1 MFKCKEC
8 GKELNWDGVCY
19 DCKIKI
25 ERTRILN
32 LDNKDLKVEISKVIN
47 EIKNKGKINEEYEL
61 LMNLICCRDID
72 TSEIA
77 RVAFENNCFFP
88 SVIYKNA
95 SNEII
100 EKMINLLE
108 GENISYLT
116 ANDLLS
122 CLAVHGG
129 EKIQSFFIE
138 LEKKTKKWREKLH
151 VNPSIYSN
159 VGGWTFDK
167 EGQIID
173 TIFHKCYLMEKVDLK
188 ERKNSPV
195 KLLEST
201 KEVCPHCKNKIVTL
215 IEIDGRKKELDFLEI
230 NGIIRVK
237 CCLNCFVAVEETI
250 CKYSLNGDSVI
261 INIDDYK
268 KADIW
273 LEEDSIDKIDKS
285 VYVLNMDSKPLRYAA
300 LEKGGT
306 SIGGFANWEQD
317 EDIKACNSCGKP
329 MKYLAQIQMDTVF
342 DFMDGYAYI
351 EICKECKL
359 VTIFYQCT

>member
-8 GKELNWDGVCY
+8 GKKLDWDEVCY

-32 LDNKDLKVEISKVIN
+32 LDNKDLKVEISKIIN

-77 RVAFENNCFFP
+77 EVAFEKKCFYP
-88 SVIYKNA
+88 SIIYKNA
-95 SNEII
+95 PDDIRE
-100 EKMINLLE
+100 ELINLLKNE
-108 GENISYLT
+108 SLNPFIASC
-116 ANDLLS
+116 LLE
-122 CLAVHGG
+122 CLAVSGAQKNL
-129 EKIQSFFIE
+129 EFFIE
-138 LEKKTKKWREKLH
+138 LEKNPKKWREQLH
-151 VNPSIYSN
+151 VDPSIYSN
-159 VGGWTFDK
+159 EGGWTFDK
-167 EGQIID
+167 EGKIID
-173 TIFHKCYLMEKVDLK
+173 TIFHKCYLMEKGDLK
-188 ERKNSPV
+188 ERKNSPI
-195 KLLEST
+195 KLLNST
-201 KEVCPHCKNKIVTL
+201 EEVCPHCKNKIVTL
-215 IEIDGRKKELDFLEI
+215 IEIDGSEKELDFLEI
-230 NGIIRVK
+230 NGVVRVK
-237 CCLNCFVAVEETI
+237 CCINCFVSVEETI
-250 CKYSLNGDSVI
+250 CKYSLNGDSEI

-285 VYVLNMDSKPLRYAA
+285 MYVLNMDSKPLRYAA

-329 MKYLAQIQMDTVF
+329 MKYLAQIQMDTMF

>member
-1 MFKCKEC
+1 MFKCREC
-8 GKELNWDGVCY
+8 GKELNWNDVVCY
-19 DCKIKI
+19 DCEIKI
-25 ERTRILN
+25 ERSRILN
-32 LDNKDLKVEISKVIN
+32 LNSGDLKIEIFKIIN
-47 EIKNKGKINEEYEL
+47 EIKNKGKLNEEYGL
-61 LMNLICCRDID
+61 LGNLICCRDID

-77 RVAFENNCFFP
+77 GVAFENNCFFP

-108 GENISYLT
+108 GENISYYLR
-116 ANDLLS
+116 ANDLLN

-138 LEKKTKKWREKLH
+138 LEKNPKKWREKLH

-159 VGGWTFDK
+159 EGGWTFNK
-167 EGQIID
+167 EGKVID
-173 TIFHKCYLMEKVDLK
+173 TIFHKCYLMEKGDLK
-188 ERKNSPV
+188 ERKNSPI
-195 KLLEST
+195 KLLDST
-201 KEVCPHCKNKIVTL
+201 EEVCPHCKNKIVTL

-237 CCLNCFVAVEETI
+237 CCPNCFVEVEETI

-273 LEEDSIDKIDKS
+273 LESKLEENS
-285 VYVLNMDSKPLRYAA
+285 YVLNKDSKPLRYAA
-300 LEKGGT
+300 IEKGGS

-317 EDIKACNSCGKP
+317 VDIRNCNSCGKP

-359 VTIFYQCT
+359 ITVFYQCT